1 MTQAT
6 VAAGTDRQVHRT
18 RATVDVDA
26 PAETVYRALT
36 GIEGWPV
43 LYPWIAHTEVLK
55 REGADD
61 EVKFW
66 AVRPDGSGLR
76 IWTSRRTLDPT
87 ARRMVFEQQG
97 SVGPIGRLGGTW
109 DFLPREDGG
118 CRVESGHWFTTDAD
132 PDETAGELDRHG
144 ALQMRTLKSQTESA
158 TSLTTDV
165 IRAKSEVL
173 VTGGSLAGVRARLLS
188 ALPAGDGDAWFGE
201 TSEGPTVQIAHGDHV
216 LVQKLL
222 SPPGPADLY
231 RRRWQLR
238 EEAGG
243 VRVGAD
249 VLAVATREHERVR
262 RLAEAGVREAL
273 ATAGV
278 R

>member
-1 MTQAT
+1 MAVET
-6 VAAGTDRQVHRT
+6 VVAGRERQVHRT
-18 RATVDVDA
+18 RATVDIDA
-26 PAETVYRALT
+26 PAEAVHRALT
-36 GIEGWPV
+36 GVAGWPV
-43 LYPWIAHTEVLK
+43 LYPWIAHTEVLA

-76 IWTSRRTLDPT
+76 VWTSKRTLDPV
-87 ARRMVFEQQG
+87 ALRMEFEQRG
-97 SVGPIGRLGGTW
+97 SVGPIEQLGGTW
-109 DFLPREDGG
+109 DFVPRPDGG

-132 PDETAGELDRHG
+132 PDETARELDRHG

-173 VTGGSLAGVRARLLS
+173 VSGGSLAGLRARLLA

-231 RRRWQLR
+231 RRRWRLG

-243 VRVGAD
+243 VRVTAD
-249 VLAVATREHERVR
+249 VLAVATHEHERVR
-262 RLAEAGVREAL
+262 RLAQAGVRDAL
-273 ATAGV
+273 AVAGV